1 MNIFSTQEVYRYME
15 DLLAFQ
21 ACKPR
26 HSCWVPGVLFKI
38 QSPLSQRRATWEE
51 ALRGHP
57 DRLFAHYICVGL
69 QYGFRIGFGYNQ
81 GCRQGRINLGSA
93 LDHPVVVRD
102 YLGKELER
110 GRVVGPLEKDSIPG
124 LHVSPLGVIPK
135 DKPGE
140 WRMIAGRSV
149 NDGISEDLASLT
161 YVSVDNIMEVVS
173 ALGVGSLLA
182 KVDIK
187 SAYRVIPIFPE
198 DRLLLGMEWEGARF
212 MDTVLSFGL
221 RSTLKIFNAV
231 ADALQWILRNRGVFH
246 YLDDYI
252 IIGGPGSIECEKG
265 LRLLMEICEQ
275 LGVPLAPE
283 KVAGPSTCL
292 TFLGFELDTVNM
304 QIRLPQH
311 KLGRLLAL
319 VTQWK
324 LKKCTTKQELQ
335 CLTGHLQHASKVVP
349 PGRCLLRR
357 IFELMAVAER
367 EDHLIQLNVA
377 VRADLHWWSL
387 LLEHWNG
394 CSVLWCCRAIKP
406 EIEVVSDASGTWG
419 CGAGNGCS
427 TNGQGRSGMHQL
439 Q

>member
-1 MNIFSTQEVYRYME
+1 M
-15 DLLAFQ
+15 
-21 ACKPR
+21 
-26 HSCWVPGVLFKI
+26 
-38 QSPLSQRRATWEE
+38 
-51 ALRGHP
+51 
-57 DRLFAHYICVGL
+57 
-69 QYGFRIGFGYNQ
+69 
-81 GCRQGRINLGSA
+81 
-93 LDHPVVVRD
+93 VVRD
-102 YLGKELER
+102 YLGKELEW

-124 LHVSPLGVIPK
+124 PHVSPLGVIPK

-140 WRMIAGRSV
+140 WRLIVDMSHPAGRSV

-187 SAYRVIPIFPE
+187 SAYRIIPVFPD
-198 DRLLLGMEWEGARF
+198 DRLLLGMEWEGAQF
-212 MDTVLSFGL
+212 VDTVLPFGL
-221 RSTLKIFNAV
+221 RSAPKIFNAV
-231 ADALQWILRNRGVFH
+231 ADALQWILRNRGVKRVFH

-252 IIGGPGSIECEKG
+252 IGGPGSSECEKG

-324 LKKCTTKQELQ
+324 LKKCTTKRELQ
-335 CLTGHLQHASKVVP
+335 CLAGHLQHASKVHVVP

-367 EDHLIQLNVA
+367 EDHLIRLNVA
-377 VRADLHWWSL
+377 VRVDLHWWSL

-419 CGAGNGCS
+419 CGAVMGRKWLQHKWSGEIRDASIAVKELILIILAAAMWGKEWWGKVVCFNCNNEGVHGCS
-427 TNGQGRSGMHQL
+427 DSVIVL
-439 Q
+439 